1 MKLTP
6 NVKYNCG
13 CKKLKNIEQEE
24 LPSITLTKPK
34 AKTNST
40 QITTFYKSS
49 KNKNKNNTLF

>member
-6 NVKYNCG
+6 NVKYNCS

-34 AKTNST
+34 TKST
-40 QITTFYKSS
+40 QITTFYKSN